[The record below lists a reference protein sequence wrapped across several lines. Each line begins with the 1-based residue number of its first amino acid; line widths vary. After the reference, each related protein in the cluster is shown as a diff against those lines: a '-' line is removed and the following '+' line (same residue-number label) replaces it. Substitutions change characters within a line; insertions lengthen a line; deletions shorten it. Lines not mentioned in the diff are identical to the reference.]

1 MPSTTQRA
9 VTTPNHTQVW
19 PLNGGNLKWV
29 AYFNNGVLNDCSG
42 LIEDTHRNDTIEVTH
57 TSVTPPLDNLQVTF
71 DYQAPG
77 EIANENVSVKPGD
90 TVTAPDMTNKTR
102 EDYTFGGWYTD
113 SACTDGKEFNFSTPI
128 TESMTLNAKW
138 TPKEQKATYTVH
150 YYLENSTTKVAN
162 DRVVSDAKGR
172 RGGDGDCA
180 HAYRLH
186 RVTRPL
192 RSTSR
197 RSRMPRGMS
206 SPSTIKKI

>member
-1 MPSTTQRA
+1 M
-9 VTTPNHTQVW
+9 
-19 PLNGGNLKWV
+19 
-29 AYFNNGVLNDCSG
+29 
-42 LIEDTHRNDTIEVTH
+42 
-57 TSVTPPLDNLQVTF
+57 TPPLDNLQVTF

-138 TPKEQKATYTVH
+138 TPKEQKTTYTVH

-162 DRVVSDAKGR
+162 DRVVSDAKVGEEATETAPTLT
-172 RGGDGDCA
+172 GFTALAPTEQKLTPTAAGPNELIFYYTEDQEIDFKEQLTGKSVAIVCVTPKVDG
-180 HAYRLH
+180 
-186 RVTRPL
+186 
-192 RSTSR
+192 
-197 RSRMPRGMS
+197 
-206 SPSTIKKI
+206 TIYYTPDSKSG